1 LSEYRKSILNFIA
14 KKTVLNM
21 KNREFYKLLKKNQ
34 SNSGFTLIELL
45 VGLVMSIFVIGAL
58 GFGLMT
64 VLQTN
69 QRENS
74 KVKARTE
81 NSRALDFVSDEVR
94 RARNIESDTTF
105 NAPRFPASPDKT
117 VVLALDIPEISDS
130 ATMDSDKDANTTNE
144 RIVYY
149 LSSNIGPNW
158 KGPQVLYRWGPPL
171 DINGKYTDGL
181 WDAQALIDGINT
193 TPVTNPCSTG
203 TVSTVNPTGFY
214 ACITGTNTA
223 QLFLTGQTKTATG
236 VNDNQTNDTQVVA
249 RARTRAANTTNTF
262 SSISWSMKSLG
273 GRYECDRSKPI
284 AERDWAMR
292 TDFGNDLTKPN
303 KTAKWI
309 QGSIQ
314 GSNSGTQPQPLEVD
328 PLKDLT
334 ITSSAIGKINCNSK
348 GNTLPGSPPTPTNG
362 SEDLT
367 SYSETVPHTVDFDNP
382 LTFNGD
388 RDDGVVHNMSQV
400 NTNDPRIQFLKKGN
414 IPVLGGYTANPSA
427 PLADD
432 QPSLGRFLYDKGM
445 AIISPT
451 NTTIDD
457 PATPVN
463 EILSNPLTQFIIPTP
478 DQLAQSNLTAAQKND
493 FTLLEDDQ
501 RIVAFEIGQTSSTLP
516 NGQPNPGFDL
526 QDNIFV
532 VTSDVFK
539 TKFESS
545 CFSGTKCS
553 SSTGKPE

>member
-21 KNREFYKLLKKNQ
+21 KNKEFYKLLKKNH

-105 NAPRFPASPDKT
+105 NAPGFPASPDKT

-130 ATMDSDKDANTTNE
+130 GTMDSDKDAITTNE

-171 DINGKYTDGL
+171 DANGNYTDGV
-181 WDAQALIDGINT
+181 WDSQALIDGINT

-223 QLFLTGQTKTATG
+223 QLFLTGQTKTASG
-236 VNDNQTNDTQVVA
+236 VNDSQTNDTQVVA

-273 GRYECDRSKPI
+273 GKYECNRNSTPPTLWD
-284 AERDWAMR
+284 MR
-292 TDFGNDLTKPN
+292 TDFGNDPN
-303 KTAKWI
+303 DPDKTAKWI
-309 QGSIQ
+309 Q
-314 GSNSGTQPQPLEVD
+314 NSSTGTQAQPLDVNPE
-328 PLKDLT
+328 KDLK
-334 ITSSAIGKINCNSK
+334 ITSSAVGNTGCNSI
-348 GNTLPGSPPTPTNG
+348 GNSGKDGTEALSTYLDPK
-362 SEDLT
+362 LK
-367 SYSETVPHTVDFDNP
+367 VPHTVDFKNP
-382 LTFNGD
+382 VTFNGD
-388 RDDGVVHNMSQV
+388 GVDGVVRDVPQV
-400 NTNDPRIQFLKKGN
+400 KPGDPRVQFLKKGD
-414 IPVLGGYTANPSA
+414 IPFYGGYDGVDYDENKDGVITPGEG
-427 PLADD
+427 D
-432 QPSLGRFLYDKGM
+432 QPSLGKFLYGKGM
-445 AIISPT
+445 AIISPDNLT
-451 NTTIDD
+451 TGTIDQ
-457 PATPVN
+457 
-463 EILSNPLTQFIIPTP
+463 ILTNPLTKFIIPTP
-478 DQLAQSNLTAAQKND
+478 EQLAASSLTAEQKSD

-501 RIVAFEIGQTSSTLP
+501 RIVAFEIGQTSPTLP
-516 NGQPNPGFDL
+516 PPNSQQPNPGFDL